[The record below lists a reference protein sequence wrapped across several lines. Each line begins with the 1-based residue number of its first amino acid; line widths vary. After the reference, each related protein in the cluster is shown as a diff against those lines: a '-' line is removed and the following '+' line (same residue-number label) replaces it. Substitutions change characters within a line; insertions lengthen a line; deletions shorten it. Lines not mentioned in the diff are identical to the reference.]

1 MREDR
6 RGEGMGKS
14 AEKLI
19 RESRGSP
26 HLSLWP
32 SGPTTGAG
40 KAPTGAVDA
49 TDTKGNPWGPAARI
63 EGPTEGATVA
73 VAAVRETVAD
83 R

>member
-1 MREDR
+1 M
-6 RGEGMGKS
+6 GES

-49 TDTKGNPWGPAARI
+49 TDAKGNPWGPAARI
-63 EGPTEGATVA
+63 EGPTGGTGKWKLWPIDEQKHVLNQSVT
-73 VAAVRETVAD
+73 
-83 R
+83 